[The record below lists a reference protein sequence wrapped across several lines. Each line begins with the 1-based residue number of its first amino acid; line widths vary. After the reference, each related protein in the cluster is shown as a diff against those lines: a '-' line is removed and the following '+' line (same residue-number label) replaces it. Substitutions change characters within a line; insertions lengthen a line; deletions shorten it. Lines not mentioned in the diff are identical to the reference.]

1 MSSFEKTLFFDA
13 VGGVTYQLEVESD
26 DGGFDDRI
34 RSVMRNQHKVADLR
48 QEVVVID
55 GAREQTLPDIRR
67 DAELWARAL
76 VARPPWM

>member
-1 MSSFEKTLFFDA
+1 VL
-13 VGGVTYQLEVESD
+13 SD

-55 GAREQTLPDIRR
+55 GAREQTLPDIGGT
-67 DAELWARAL
+67 
-76 VARPPWM
+76 

>member
-1 MSSFEKTLFFDA
+1 
-13 VGGVTYQLEVESD
+13 VPGIRHQLDLRMRRRPVVLSD

-55 GAREQTLPDIRR
+55 GAREQTLPDIGRT
-67 DAELWARAL
+67 ETSCARTR
-76 VARPPWM
+76 RPPWM